1 MARPIFDIH
10 CDLLIYLTEDNSDIN
25 TTTDIGSSIPFLKK
39 GNVKLQ
45 TMAIFVPTEPESHKL
60 GIQQSEIYK
69 NLITNKSAASGL
81 YSIEKEHL
89 HSVQNRE
96 GIGTVVAIENASAF
110 CDEEMRLTEGFEN
123 LESIIKNVGKLFYI
137 SLTHHAENRFGGG
150 NYATAGLKNDG
161 KALLDYMSGRNIVLD
176 FSHTS
181 DALAYDMLTYLAKQN
196 LDIPIIASHSNYRH
210 VWDHPRNL
218 PDEIAKE
225 IINQN
230 GLIGVNFLRSF
241 LNTENPDALYDHIA
255 HGISL
260 GGNDAIC
267 FGADYFYTGTDPDP
281 SRLPYY
287 YPTHQDASHYPDIT
301 AEIER
306 RFGSEMA
313 DKIASQNVIR
323 FLEKLF
329 IS

>member
-1 MARPIFDIH
+1 M
-10 CDLLIYLTEDNSDIN
+10 
-25 TTTDIGSSIPFLKK
+25 
-39 GNVKLQ
+39 
-45 TMAIFVPTEPESHKL
+45 
-60 GIQQSEIYK
+60 
-69 NLITNKSAASGL
+69 
-81 YSIEKEHL
+81 
-89 HSVQNRE
+89 QNRE

-110 CDEEMRLTEGFEN
+110 CDEEMHLTEGFDN
-123 LESIIKNVGKLFYI
+123 LETIIKNVGKLFYI

-161 KALLDYMSGRNIVLD
+161 KALLDYMSGRNIALD

-230 GLIGVNFLRSF
+230 GLIGVNFLRAF

-287 YPTHQDASHYPDIT
+287 YPTHKDASHYPDIT